1 MKPSASKQKVSK
13 SDSAR
18 YPFLPQVEREMASC
32 DELNPGFTEKNKY
45 FYMATLKESEAVIDC
60 FTARFTWSAKT
71 EQEMADVHVRLT
83 R

>member
-1 MKPSASKQKVSK
+1 MKPTASKKKVSM

-32 DELNPGFTEKNKY
+32 EELNPGFTEKNKY

-60 FTARFTWSAKT
+60 FTARFTWSAKS